1 MRQRSA
7 YAGDDMAHSLVGDAD
22 VRSCCSVER
31 SHQAATVE
39 VDVMPFLA
47 RVDVGGPFDKYYSAL
62 QELGSDYV
70 RFAPWFGYP
79 KVRLPRTL
87 VVPLGYAPATQLP
100 QAPTTHFR
108 PRPCRA
114 P

>member
-87 VVPLGYAPATQLP
+87 TLVVPLGRTPATHLPHTLGHAPAAHP
-100 QAPTTHFR
+100 S
-108 PRPCRA
+108 
-114 P
+114 